1 MIFFIQFIFFI
12 FSFIFSFFIPLL
24 KSFLPVGAYI
34 EPLQAAHL
42 YSMESC
48 IFVIHNHNRC
58 IMVMLMSYLD
68 TFHKT
73 IIAVL
78 TALMA
83 IILLLATLEL
93 VYIMAL
99 DILSPPFILL
109 DANELLN
116 IFGYFLLI
124 LIGIELLETFRIYLK
139 EHAINVQVVFLVAMI
154 ALARKVIILDSNEM
168 QSLTLVGIGFIILA
182 LAAGYYLVKKSQDE
196 VSCKRI

>member
-1 MIFFIQFIFFI
+1 
-12 FSFIFSFFIPLL
+12 
-24 KSFLPVGAYI
+24 
-34 EPLQAAHL
+34 
-42 YSMESC
+42 
-48 IFVIHNHNRC
+48 
-58 IMVMLMSYLD
+58 MSYLD
-68 TFHKT
+68 TFQKT

-83 IILLLATLEL
+83 IVVMLATLEL

-109 DANELLN
+109 DANDLLN
-116 IFGYFLLI
+116 VFGYFLLI

-154 ALARKVIILDSNEM
+154 ALARKVIILDANEM
-168 QSLTLVGIGFIILA
+168 QSLTIVGIGFIILA

-196 VSCKRI
+196 VSCKRL

>member
-1 MIFFIQFIFFI
+1 M
-12 FSFIFSFFIPLL
+12 
-24 KSFLPVGAYI
+24 
-34 EPLQAAHL
+34 
-42 YSMESC
+42 
-48 IFVIHNHNRC
+48 N
-58 IMVMLMSYLD
+58 YLD
-68 TFHKT
+68 SFQKI

-83 IILLLATLEL
+83 LVLMIATLEL

-139 EHAINVQVVFLVAMI
+139 EGAINAQVVLLVAII
-154 ALARKVIILDSNEM
+154 ALARKVIILGANEM

-182 LAAGYYLVKKSQDE
+182 LAAGYYLVKKSQDD
-196 VSCKRI
+196 VSCKRL

>member
-1 MIFFIQFIFFI
+1 
-12 FSFIFSFFIPLL
+12 
-24 KSFLPVGAYI
+24 
-34 EPLQAAHL
+34 
-42 YSMESC
+42 
-48 IFVIHNHNRC
+48 
-58 IMVMLMSYLD
+58 MSYLD

-73 IIAVL
+73 IITVL

-83 IILLLATLEL
+83 VILLLATLEL

-154 ALARKVIILDSNEM
+154 ALARKVIILDSKEM

-182 LAAGYYLVKKSQDE
+182 LAAGYYLVKK
-196 VSCKRI
+196 VRMK